1 LYFEGQANLK
11 FDVSSKKKVSS
22 HKWLTMDAGDFDKD
36 GDKDII
42 LGAFNRELRK
52 KAGVKSVVILENLL
66 MK

>member
-1 LYFEGQANLK
+1 
-11 FDVSSKKKVSS
+11 
-22 HKWLTMDAGDFDKD
+22 MDAGDFDKD